1 MIVCLVDIGGIDDH
15 QLFKLS
21 FHVMIINVY
30 TLILQYV
37 LICTLVFRGANRL
50 FGRKRYND
58 ACTCF
63 KDRKSLQRIVY
74 ICTHTQIFRRV
85 CCLIVACGDV

>member
-37 LICTLVFRGANRL
+37 LICTLVFSGVNLL
-50 FGRKRYND
+50 FWQEKM
-58 ACTCF
+58 
-63 KDRKSLQRIVY
+63 Q
-74 ICTHTQIFRRV
+74 
-85 CCLIVACGDV
+85 